1 MTQDGPT
8 TPPRA
13 CNAPLPTAEAL
24 KLLEEHHQFP
34 GPYTFKVIGA
44 WEDQF
49 VNAVKEAAVG
59 VLEKASDC
67 RLSTRPSSKG
77 RYVSI
82 SLETQMRDSAQV
94 LAMYAA
100 LRKVEGVVVLV

>member
-1 MTQDGPT
+1 MSQDR
-8 TPPRA
+8 TPSA

-44 WEDQF
+44 WEDEF
-49 VNAVKEAAVG
+49 VSAVKEAAVG

-82 SLETQMRDSAQV
+82 SLETQMQDSAQV

-100 LRKVEGVVVLV
+100 LKQVDGVVVLV

>member
-1 MTQDGPT
+1 MTENQ
-8 TPPRA
+8 TPSA

-34 GPYTFKVIGA
+34 GPYTFKVIGP
-44 WEDQF
+44 WEDGF
-49 VNAVKEAAVG
+49 VDAVKHAAVG
-59 VLEKASDC
+59 VVQKASDC
-67 RLSTRPSSKG
+67 KLSTRPSSKG

-82 SLETQMRDSAQV
+82 SLDVTMQDSAQV

-100 LRKVEGVVVLV
+100 LRQVDGVVILV